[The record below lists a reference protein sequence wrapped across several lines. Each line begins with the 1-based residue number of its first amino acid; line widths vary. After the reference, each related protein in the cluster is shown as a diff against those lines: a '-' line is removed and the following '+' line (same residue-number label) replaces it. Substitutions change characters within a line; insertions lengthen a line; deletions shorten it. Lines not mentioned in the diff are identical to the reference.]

1 MLLEEEKCGCEHDHE
16 EDECCCGHHHEH
28 HEDECC
34 CGHHHDHPEIGE
46 ECDCPDC
53 EGHDHDR
60 TISFIDEENGEEYK
74 GLFLF
79 HTDLDGKTIYY
90 CAFGDFDDQ
99 DSEITVIPLEANEEN
114 RLIPIDIESDPFYGG
129 QQCNS
134 ASQIHKRHDD
144 LQHVSRI
151 QTTGTRCNISRRRR
165 VCSCGKRSV

>member
-60 TISFIDEENGEEYK
+60 TISFIDEETGEEYK

-79 HTDLDGKTIYY
+79 HTDLDGKQFI
-90 CAFGDFDDQ
+90 
-99 DSEITVIPLEANEEN
+99 IVLLVILMIKI
-114 RLIPIDIESDPFYGG
+114 LK
-129 QQCNS
+129 
-134 ASQIHKRHDD
+134 SQLFHLK
-144 LQHVSRI
+144 
-151 QTTGTRCNISRRRR
+151 QTKKI
-165 VCSCGKRSV
+165 V

>member
-34 CGHHHDHPEIGE
+34 CGHHYDHPEIGE

-60 TISFIDEENGEEYK
+60 TISFIDEETGEEYK

-114 RLIPIDIESDPFYGG
+114 RLIPIDIESDPRAEELKEIFEDW
-129 QQCNS
+129 QDQ
-134 ASQIHKRHDD
+134 
-144 LQHVSRI
+144 VSGDMSEEEE
-151 QTTGTRCNISRRRR
+151 QYPGE
-165 VCSCGKRSV
+165 

>member
-53 EGHDHDR
+53 EGHDR
-60 TISFIDEENGEEYK
+60 TISFIDEETGEEYK

-114 RLIPIDIESDPFYGG
+114 RLIPIDIESDPRAEELKEIFEDW
-129 QQCNS
+129 QDQ
-134 ASQIHKRHDD
+134 
-144 LQHVSRI
+144 VSGDMSEEEE
-151 QTTGTRCNISRRRR
+151 QYPGE
-165 VCSCGKRSV
+165 

>member
-16 EDECCCGHHHEH
+16 EDECCCGYHHDH

-60 TISFIDEENGEEYK
+60 TISFIDEETGEEYK

-90 CAFGDFDDQ
+90 CAFGDFDELN
-99 DSEITVIPLEANEEN
+99 SEEE
-114 RLIPIDIESDPFYGG
+114 
-129 QQCNS
+129 
-134 ASQIHKRHDD
+134 
-144 LQHVSRI
+144 
-151 QTTGTRCNISRRRR
+151 
-165 VCSCGKRSV
+165 